1 MNEDYQFQHA
11 IPAREALE
19 KKRKAVL
26 KEAVS
31 AYFDELIGE
40 IQNADPT
47 KMRALLDFY
56 AGKVTRWSSRNLLA
70 IRVQKPDIQRA
81 VTASEARE
89 LGHVPKRGA
98 TKASIWVPVFEGG
111 QEHRSYQLAVE
122 RQTKWAKDA
131 GVGFAEI
138 SGVVQEYEAWKAR
151 KIEEIREEA
160 EFLAS
165 AEKITEAEIAGR
177 VEDQIQLTVSLEAFL
192 TTNYHEQLADEKI
205 AQGFR
210 SLIESAI
217 EQLGVFSPAPPRQ
230 GARIGWTVVP
240 CVLDLGKDTDGPLL
254 DLPGKQVDLEEGTRF
269 LRATTMFAEARG
281 HKVTTDAGSTGLG
294 EEGYAGAHTK
304 ADGTLETKINL
315 ARWTGLTSKCS
326 TMLHEI
332 AHVLA
337 GHHLVKL
344 SRDNKDKH
352 EQSKSM
358 EHVAEATAYI
368 VGRQF
373 GMPMEYSAVYL
384 KQWGANPAELE
395 RHLATVRDL
404 SKDMILGIGEQL
416 EIVRREEQASR
427 VNNQALAQETNH
439 EEQILETFV
448 RYQGRLY
455 GEDQVTDL
463 MAAFGASENLLRE
476 RVELLNNVA
485 APGEDPKFVPT
496 EKLSAKSY
504 QARLLLEFA
513 ESVGESEGAKFVWID
528 PDGYFDFAIDPDDIP
543 NGVQAVPVNAEQELS
558 VTAKP

>member
-131 GVGFAEI
+131 GVAFAEI
-138 SGVVQEYEAWKAR
+138 SDVVQEYEAWKAR

-165 AEKITEAEIAGR
+165 AQKITEAEVAGR
-177 VEDQIQLTVSLEAFL
+177 VEDQIQLTVSLETFL
-192 TTNYHEQLADEKI
+192 TTNYPEQLADEKI
-205 AQGFR
+205 AQDFR

-230 GARIGWTVVP
+230 GARVGWTVVP

-269 LRATTMFAEARG
+269 LRSATLFAEARG
-281 HKVTTDAGSTGLG
+281 HKVTTDAGSAGLG

-304 ADGTLETKINL
+304 ADGTTETKINQ

-326 TMLHEI
+326 TVLHEI

-337 GHHLVKL
+337 GHHMVKL
-344 SRDNKDKH
+344 SKDKKEKH
-352 EQSKSM
+352 EQSKPM

-384 KQWGANPAELE
+384 KQWGAHPAELE

-416 EIVRREEQASR
+416 EVVRREEQAVAKNSTD
-427 VNNQALAQETNH
+427 VHEINH

-463 MAAFGASENLLRE
+463 MAAFGASENLLGE

-485 APGEDPKFVPT
+485 KPGEDPKFLLV
-496 EKLSAKSY
+496 ERLSAKNY
-504 QARLLLEFA
+504 QTRLLLEFA

-528 PDGYFDFAIDPDDIP
+528 SDGYFDFAIDPDDIP
-543 NGVQAVPVNAEQELS
+543 ARVQPFPVPGKQERS
-558 VTAKP
+558 VVAKP

>member
-26 KEAVS
+26 KEAVG
-31 AYFDELIGE
+31 AYFDELIQE

-89 LGHVPKRGA
+89 LGHVPKRGT

-111 QEHRSYQLAVE
+111 QDYRSHQLAVE

-131 GVGFAEI
+131 GVGLEEI
-138 SGVVQEYEAWKAR
+138 SDIVLEYEAWKAR
-151 KIEEIREEA
+151 KIEEIREDA
-160 EFLAS
+160 EFLVGS
-165 AEKITEAEIAGR
+165 EKITAAEVAGR

-192 TTNYHEQLADEKI
+192 TANYPEQLADEKV
-205 AQGFR
+205 AQDFR

-217 EQLGVFSPAPPRQ
+217 EQRGVFNPTPPRQ
-230 GARIGWTVVP
+230 GQRVGWTVVP

-269 LRATTMFAEARG
+269 LRAATIFAEAKG
-281 HKVTTDAGSTGLG
+281 HKVTTDAGSTGVG
-294 EEGYAGAHTK
+294 EEGYAAARIK
-304 ADGTLETKINL
+304 ADGTPETKINL

-326 TMLHEI
+326 TVLHEI

-337 GHHLVKL
+337 GHHLIKL
-344 SRDNKDKH
+344 SKDKKEKH
-352 EQSKSM
+352 QQSKPM
-358 EHVAEATAYI
+358 EHVAEATAYL

-395 RHLATVRDL
+395 GHLATVRDL
-404 SKDMILGIGEQL
+404 SKDMIQGIVEQL
-416 EIVRREEQASR
+416 EIVRREEQAARANKST
-427 VNNQALAQETNH
+427 VGKETNH
-439 EEQILETFV
+439 AEQALETFV

-455 GEDQVTDL
+455 GEDQLTDL
-463 MAAFGASENLLRE
+463 MAAFGSSENLLRE

-485 APGEDPKFVPT
+485 TPGEDPKFVPT

>member
-1 MNEDYQFQHA
+1 
-11 IPAREALE
+11 
-19 KKRKAVL
+19 
-26 KEAVS
+26 
-31 AYFDELIGE
+31 
-40 IQNADPT
+40 
-47 KMRALLDFY
+47 
-56 AGKVTRWSSRNLLA
+56 
-70 IRVQKPDIQRA
+70 PDIQRA

-111 QEHRSYQLAVE
+111 QDHRSHQLAVE

-138 SGVVQEYEAWKAR
+138 SSVVQEYEAWRAR
-151 KIEEIREEA
+151 KIEEIRDET
-160 EFLAS
+160 EFLVS
-165 AEKITEAEIAGR
+165 AEKITEAEVAGR
-177 VEDQIQLTVSLEAFL
+177 VEDQIQFTVSLEAFL

-205 AQGFR
+205 AQDFR
-210 SLIESAI
+210 GLIESAI
-217 EQLGVFSPAPPRQ
+217 EQLGVFSPAPPCQ
-230 GARIGWTVVP
+230 GARVGWTVVP

-281 HKVTTDAGSTGLG
+281 HKVTTDAGSTGVG

-304 ADGTLETKINL
+304 ADGTTETKINL

-337 GHHLVKL
+337 GHLKL

-439 EEQILETFV
+439 EEQIPETFV
-448 RYQGRLY
+448 RYQSRLY

-463 MAAFGASENLLRE
+463 MAAFGASENLLAE

-485 APGEDPKFVPT
+485 EPGEDPKFLSI
-496 EKLSAKSY
+496 EKLSAKNY
-504 QARLLLEFA
+504 QTRLLLEFA
-513 ESVGESEGAKFVWID
+513 ESVAESEGAKFVWID
-528 PDGYFDFAIDPDDIP
+528 SDGYFDFAIDPDDVP
-543 NGVQAVPVNAEQELS
+543 AGVQPVPVPGEQGRS
-558 VTAKP
+558 VVAMV

>member
-1 MNEDYQFQHA
+1 MNEDYEFQTA
-11 IPAREALE
+11 IPARDALE

-26 KEAVS
+26 KEAVGQ
-31 AYFDELIGE
+31 YFEELIQE

-89 LGHVPKRGA
+89 LGHVPRRGA
-98 TKASIWVPVFEGG
+98 TKASIWIPVFEGG
-111 QEHRSYQLAVE
+111 QDHRSHQLAVE
-122 RQTKWAKDA
+122 RQIKWARDA
-131 GVGFAEI
+131 GVELEEI
-138 SGVVQEYEAWKAR
+138 SGLVPEYEAWKTR
-151 KIEEIREEA
+151 KIEEIREDA
-160 EFLAS
+160 KFLVS
-165 AEKITEAEIAGR
+165 SEKITEAEVSGR

-192 TTNYHEQLADEKI
+192 TVNYPEQLADEKF
-205 AQGFR
+205 AQNFQN
-210 SLIESAI
+210 LIESAI
-217 EQLGVFSPAPPRQ
+217 EQRGVFNPAPPRQ
-230 GARIGWTVVP
+230 GERVGWTVVP
-240 CVLDLGKDTDGPLL
+240 CVLDLGKDTDGPPL
-254 DLPGKQVDLEEGTRF
+254 DLPGKQIDLEEGTRF
-269 LRATTMFAEARG
+269 LRAATLFAESKG
-281 HKVTTDAGSTGLG
+281 HKVTTDAGSMGLG
-294 EEGYAGAHTK
+294 EEGYAGVRKK
-304 ADGTLETKINL
+304 ADGTTETKINL

-326 TMLHEI
+326 TVLHEI
-332 AHVLA
+332 AHMLA
-337 GHHLVKL
+337 GHHMVKL
-344 SRDNKDKH
+344 SKDKKEKH
-352 EQSKSM
+352 QQSKPM

-404 SKDMILGIGEQL
+404 SKDMILGIGEEL
-416 EIVRREEQASR
+416 DVVRREEQAAAKKPTD
-427 VNNQALAQETNH
+427 VHEFNH

-485 APGEDPKFVPT
+485 KPGEDPNFLSI
-496 EKLSAKSY
+496 ERLSAKNY
-504 QARLLLEFA
+504 QTRLLLEFA

-528 PDGYFDFAIDPDDIP
+528 SDGYFDFAIDPDDIP
-543 NGVQAVPVNAEQELS
+543 AGVQPFPVSGEQEHS
-558 VTAKP
+558 VVAKA